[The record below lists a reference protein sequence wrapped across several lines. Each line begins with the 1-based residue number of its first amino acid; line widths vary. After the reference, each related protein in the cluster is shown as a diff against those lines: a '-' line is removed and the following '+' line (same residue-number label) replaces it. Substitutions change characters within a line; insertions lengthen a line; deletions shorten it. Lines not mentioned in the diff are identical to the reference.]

1 MPISIRQTLCRKE
14 STTKG
19 TVHRQADR
27 GLLVEHVCGLPIVV
41 ARWAHERPFT
51 ARTCDSS
58 IDDWPTSIRHALQC
72 DGKVLWH
79 QPICMLCCSNCMCSR
94 RGPAIRAL
102 TIDQPLLGTHYIVKD
117 VTGGTIV
124 MADLHEALIERQVV
138 LDGK

>member
-1 MPISIRQTLCRKE
+1 
-14 STTKG
+14 
-19 TVHRQADR
+19 
-27 GLLVEHVCGLPIVV
+27 
-41 ARWAHERPFT
+41 
-51 ARTCDSS
+51 
-58 IDDWPTSIRHALQC
+58 
-72 DGKVLWH
+72 
-79 QPICMLCCSNCMCSR
+79 MCSR